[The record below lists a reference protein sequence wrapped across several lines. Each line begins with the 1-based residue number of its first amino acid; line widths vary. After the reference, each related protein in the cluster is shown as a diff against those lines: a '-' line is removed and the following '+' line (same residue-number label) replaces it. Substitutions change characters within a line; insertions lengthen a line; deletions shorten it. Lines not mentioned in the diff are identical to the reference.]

1 MINRRDLLKQAG
13 AGAALFGMGA
23 AAKAEPNLKAG
34 SAVPAKWNETFDV
47 VVVGSGG
54 AGMAAAVKAADQG
67 SKVVVLERLA
77 FPGGNTQLAQEQINA
92 ADPVRQPRQ
101 GIKDSP
107 ELHAKQTL
115 EAGDFRGNPERV
127 RVLCENA
134 YGAITWLESLGMKFG
149 DNVFQMFGGLYPRA
163 HQPEM
168 PKGKGYI
175 TVLLKALDERKVPIR
190 KGVRVTDIIRDTPE
204 SGDVRGVRVETK
216 EGVRYIRARQAVV
229 LAAGGFSANQYLR
242 ELHDPRVA
250 GLGTDNLPN
259 KTAGDVMM
267 AAVRVGGYLVGM
279 DFIQS
284 TPGAPAGKKMKII
297 LNTRVA
303 ESIYVDKR
311 GNRIVDEGSRRDV
324 IRDAVLGTP
333 ERYAYTVVDNDT
345 YQNYNSAVHKSVEEG
360 IKINEAWTA
369 PTLKELAVKMGVDP
383 EGLEKGVARYNSF
396 VEKGKDEDF
405 GKAAR
410 NLTKKI
416 EHGPFW
422 ACYTGMTVHH
432 TMGGLSCNVKAQ
444 VLDWQG
450 NVVPRLYAA
459 GEITGGIHGTNRV
472 GGNALADVFTFGRIA
487 GESAAKKL

>member
-1 MINRRDLLKQAG
+1 MSGR
-13 AGAALFGMGA
+13 FGMGA

-34 SAVPAKWNETFDV
+34 SAVPAKWDETFDV

-115 EAGDFRGNPERV
+115 EAGDFRGKPERV
-127 RVLCENA
+127 LCANA
-134 YGAITWLESLGMKFG
+134 YGAITWLESLGMKFE

-324 IRDAVLGTP
+324 IRDGVLGTP

-405 GKAAR
+405 GKAPR

-472 GGNALADVFTFGRIA
+472 GGNALLDCFVYGQIA
-487 GESAAKKL
+487 GTNAGQERRA